1 MDGEDPIARDQ
12 GNPYRRLD
20 DRAVARAALREELRA
35 ARLELRLFERDTNY
49 WDLDGADFCAALE
62 ALLREHRLSR
72 VILILHDVSALERR
86 AVRLPALAVRFAPR
100 VQLRQTDK
108 EVHSYSTGVA
118 IVDRSVVLRRPH
130 FDRGFAYLDRDETAI
145 AAAEH
150 LFDQL
155 IENSHAAPP
164 LNVTGL

>member
-1 MDGEDPIARDQ
+1 MDGKDLNSTVQ

-20 DRAVARAALREELRA
+20 DRASARAALREELST
-35 ARLELRLFERDTNY
+35 ARQELRLFERDTDY
-49 WDLDGADFCAALE
+49 WDLDGAEFCAALE
-62 ALLREHRLSR
+62 AFLRAHRLGR
-72 VILILHDVSALERR
+72 VTLVLHDISALEKR
-86 AVRLPALAVRFAPR
+86 AVRLPALAARFAPR
-100 VQLRQTDK
+100 VQLRQTDS

-118 IVDRSVVLRRPH
+118 IVDRSAVLRHPH
-130 FDRGFAYLDRDETAI
+130 FDRGFAYLDRDEAAI

-164 LNVTGL
+164 LHVTGL